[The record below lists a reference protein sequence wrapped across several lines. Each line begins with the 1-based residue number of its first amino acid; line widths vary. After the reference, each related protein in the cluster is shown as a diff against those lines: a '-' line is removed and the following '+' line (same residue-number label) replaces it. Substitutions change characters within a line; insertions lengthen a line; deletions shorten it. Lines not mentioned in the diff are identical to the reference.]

1 MPETIPAQPTTNIL
15 TTVLNKNLALLLIF
29 PALLGGC
36 EQFASLC
43 FKSFTLLRY
52 YSPTQVPIDGILVLI
67 QAPLFLVFLFLKAGY
82 DQAGTKI
89 KTKWFILVIFSLFI
103 MILIALIWLS
113 LLREDYKQLGKIV
126 YLITANLAVIMLL
139 KKEKSDLQSFNKKA
153 SYVIALSII
162 FSVFYNII
170 FKPNYSEI
178 GNVNKLTAKIKT
190 KYPGVKLLYCN
201 DKYLSR

>member
-1 MPETIPAQPTTNIL
+1 
-15 TTVLNKNLALLLIF
+15 
-29 PALLGGC
+29 
-36 EQFASLC
+36 
-43 FKSFTLLRY
+43 
-52 YSPTQVPIDGILVLI
+52 
-67 QAPLFLVFLFLKAGY
+67 
-82 DQAGTKI
+82 
-89 KTKWFILVIFSLFI
+89 
-103 MILIALIWLS
+103 
-113 LLREDYKQLGKIV
+113 
-126 YLITANLAVIMLL
+126 LL

-201 DKYLSR
+201 DKYLFFDRDTTQVSKVDKYEIVSTEKLFLESYDPAETQTDGKDSNR